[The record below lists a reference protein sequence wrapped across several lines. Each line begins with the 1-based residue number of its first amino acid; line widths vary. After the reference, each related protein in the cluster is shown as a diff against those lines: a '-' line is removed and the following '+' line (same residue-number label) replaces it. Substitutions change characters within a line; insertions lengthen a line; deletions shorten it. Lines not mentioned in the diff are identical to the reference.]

1 MKRTEIALA
10 AAINEIWQPKSKLCT
25 SPKSLDLLTKAMMQ
39 LISTLGRDMSWGSL
53 IWLMLCTY
61 QSDWLEVVHRGE
73 SRIRTGKRGATIAAK
88 STR

>member
-1 MKRTEIALA
+1 
-10 AAINEIWQPKSKLCT
+10 
-25 SPKSLDLLTKAMMQ
+25 MQ
-39 LISTLGRDMSWGSL
+39 LIDTLGRDMSWGSL